1 MKRRSSITVILAMFA
16 IGSVCVLSDKA
27 QLLDTMPIEWFKG
40 RGFCLAYV
48 AGMRAIACTAGIC
61 LELFGA

>member
-1 MKRRSSITVILAMFA
+1 MILVVFA
-16 IGSVCVLSDKA
+16 IGSTCVLSDKV
-27 QLLDTMPIEWFKG
+27 QVLETMPIEWFKG
-40 RGFCLAYV
+40 LGFCLAYV